1 MTSRNQI
8 EIAKATKKSIL
19 HDMCNTIDQAK
30 QNNAGRVPFG
40 FVAGLVR
47 SHAAVC
53 PWLSRDA
60 LNNEMRRRGKRGS
73 LLMISAHANQITTSV
88 IDLAVA
94 IGDQKKGGR
103 PSGTTDERKKND
115 ELAVIASKNEI
126 CLQYDE
132 DRKKKVG
139 KKRLPRGHLTS
150 LISRVKRSNGLGE
163 DVLISSA
170 CVRQRYKKARI
181 FLEGSKPGPTSPLHP
196 CEDEFVQVMIQMAR
210 MRQALSPSEGV
221 SLINSMILGTQT
233 QKDLIKFKEIHCCN
247 ARGTVGVGYWRGFKR
262 RNEHRIV

>member
-8 EIAKATKKSIL
+8 KIAKATKKSIL
-19 HDMCNTIDQAK
+19 HDLCNTIDQAK

-60 LNNEMRRRGKRGS
+60 LNNEMRHRGKRGS

-88 IDLAVA
+88 INLAVA
-94 IGDQKKGGR
+94 IGDRKKGGR

-132 DRKKKVG
+132 DKKKVG
-139 KKRLPRGHLTS
+139 KKGFTRGHLTS
-150 LISRVKRSNGLGE
+150 LIS
-163 DVLISSA
+163 
-170 CVRQRYKKARI
+170 
-181 FLEGSKPGPTSPLHP
+181 
-196 CEDEFVQVMIQMAR
+196 
-210 MRQALSPSEGV
+210 
-221 SLINSMILGTQT
+221 
-233 QKDLIKFKEIHCCN
+233 
-247 ARGTVGVGYWRGFKR
+247 
-262 RNEHRIV
+262 